1 MKRLEHEESRIINYQ
16 AEISELEKYYERQ
29 FEMIK
34 KGNTDLVTF
43 ELVMLG
49 KALDFIHLTKKRLGI
64 ELNLGEGSVSV
75 LEEVIDAFERGV
87 VQDSLFSEDRGSIA
101 GAMSAYLGVL
111 IIATIGGSWED
122 TESGAAVDV
131 NGRSAYVDEF
141 VERRLL
147 GLSQLDVQTYY
158 NSVKTAG

>member
-75 LEEVIDAFERGV
+75 LEEVIDGDLPDEKNALLERAK
-87 VQDSLFSEDRGSIA
+87 SEIKK
-101 GAMSAYLGVL
+101 
-111 IIATIGGSWED
+111 I
-122 TESGAAVDV
+122 
-131 NGRSAYVDEF
+131 
-141 VERRLL
+141 
-147 GLSQLDVQTYY
+147 
-158 NSVKTAG
+158 